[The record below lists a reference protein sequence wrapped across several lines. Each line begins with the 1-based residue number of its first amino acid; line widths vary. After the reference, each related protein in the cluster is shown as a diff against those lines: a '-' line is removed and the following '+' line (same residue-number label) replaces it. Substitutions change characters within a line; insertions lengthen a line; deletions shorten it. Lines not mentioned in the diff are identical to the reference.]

1 MPVKIARSAPRPSF
15 GLPELLVAIHTS
27 RQSCSKAGKA
37 RIFAL
42 VWELSGE
49 SRIQTE
55 FFSALLGA
63 DSDGLG
69 GQPPEVARGPKA
81 TVSDK
86 IVVGSS
92 KLGPRKNDHGRSV
105 MSRWKIL
112 SATTV
117 LAAIVVASTASPP
130 VCARELQPLA
140 AATPEQ
146 VGMSAERLGRITT
159 MLKKEIADGKL
170 PGAVVMVARKGKIVY
185 SDAIGFQDRGANTPM
200 TRDSIFRI
208 YSMTKPLASVAAMM
222 LVEDG
227 VIQLTDPVS
236 KFLPAFKD
244 MQVSVATTGADGKAT
259 YTNVPAAKPILVQDL
274 LRHSAG
280 LAYAEI
286 TKNEPVKAAYVGAK
300 FSQPGVHEYDSR
312 GMTPAEQ
319 VERIAKA
326 PLVHQPGTTWEYS
339 MAVDILGRGVEAASS
354 KRLGAFLDERL
365 FKPLKM
371 VDTSFWLP
379 ASKMSLLAQPLPV
392 DPASGQKT
400 SVLDVS
406 AEPMNDSGGAG
417 ALSTAT
423 DYLRFGQMLLNGGEL
438 DGVRVLSRST
448 IKLMTSD
455 HLGTRIAAPL
465 QPGEL
470 LLGTPGYTFGLGFA
484 VRQGDGVAGVSGS
497 AGEFMWAGYAGTY
510 FWVDPREEIVGVY
523 MTQAPSPIRAY
534 YRKMVKGLVYQ
545 ALVD

>member
-1 MPVKIARSAPRPSF
+1 
-15 GLPELLVAIHTS
+15 
-27 RQSCSKAGKA
+27 
-37 RIFAL
+37 
-42 VWELSGE
+42 
-49 SRIQTE
+49 
-55 FFSALLGA
+55 
-63 DSDGLG
+63 
-69 GQPPEVARGPKA
+69 
-81 TVSDK
+81 
-86 IVVGSS
+86 
-92 KLGPRKNDHGRSV
+92 
-105 MSRWKIL
+105 MSRYKIL
-112 SATTV
+112 AVATALAAV
-117 LAAIVVASTASPP
+117 LAATAP
-130 VCARELQPLA
+130 VWARELHPLVT
-140 AATPEQ
+140 ATPEQ

-170 PGAVVMVARKGKIVY
+170 PGAVVMVARKGRIIY
-185 SDAIGFQDRGANTPM
+185 SDAIGFQDKGANTPM
-200 TRDSIFRI
+200 KLDSIFRI
-208 YSMTKPLASVAAMM
+208 YSMTKPLASVAAMT

-227 VIQLTDPVS
+227 VIQLTDPIS

-244 MQVSVATTGADGKAT
+244 MQVSVATPGADGKPT
-259 YTNVPAAKPILVQDL
+259 YTNVPAGRSIIVQDL

-286 TKNEPVKAAYVGAK
+286 TKNEPVKAAYVEAK
-300 FSQPGVHEYDSR
+300 FSQPGIHEYDSR
-312 GMTPAEQ
+312 GMAPAEQ
-319 VERIAKA
+319 VARIAKA
-326 PLVHQPGTTWEYS
+326 PLIHQPGTTWEYS
-339 MAVDILGRGVEAASS
+339 MAVDILGRVAEAASG
-354 KRLGAFLDERL
+354 KRLAVLLDERV
-365 FKPLKM
+365 FTPLKM
-371 VDTSFWLP
+371 PDSSFWLP
-379 ASKMSLLAQPLPV
+379 ASKMPRLAQPLPI
-392 DPASGQKT
+392 DPASGQKN

-438 DGVRVLSRST
+438 DGARVMSRST

-455 HLGTRIAAPL
+455 HLGTRIAAPF

-510 FWVDPREEIVGVY
+510 FWVDPKEELVGVY

-534 YRKMVKGLVYQ
+534 YRKMFKSLVYQ